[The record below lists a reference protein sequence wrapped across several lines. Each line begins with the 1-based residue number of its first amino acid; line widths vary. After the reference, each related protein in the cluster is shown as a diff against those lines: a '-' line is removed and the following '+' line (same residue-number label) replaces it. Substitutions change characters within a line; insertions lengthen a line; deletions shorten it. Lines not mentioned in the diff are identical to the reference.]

1 MHRIIK
7 ISSEHKKH
15 TQLHKE
21 LESAKKKVVIGGI
34 YSHYKH
40 PENTYKVLHLGFLEA
55 DDSICVIYE
64 ATYDRELI
72 FVRPLESWLE
82 KVNWNDGKV
91 SRFSLIRKK

>member
-15 TQLHKE
+15 TELHKE
-21 LESAKKKVVIGGI
+21 LELAEKKVVIGGI

-40 PENTYKVLHLGFLEA
+40 PENTYKVLRLGFLEA

-72 FVRPLESWLE
+72 FVRPLKSWLE
-82 KVNWNDGKV
+82 VVDWNDKKI
-91 SRFSLIRKK
+91 SRFKLI

>member
-15 TQLHKE
+15 TELHKE
-21 LESAKKKVVIGGI
+21 LELAEKKVVIGGI

-40 PENTYKVLHLGFLEA
+40 SGNTYKVLRLGFLEA
-55 DDSICVIYE
+55 DDSVCVIYE
-64 ATYDRELI
+64 ATYDQELT

-82 KVNWNDGKV
+82 AVDWNRKKV
-91 SRFSLIRKK
+91 SRFKLIKNY